1 MELAERARLILSCVP
16 ATPPQPE
23 RSIAMGTDK
32 TTKRSES
39 LEKELIRA
47 LRFSGLDKENLN
59 ELVRIVVGLNDGG
72 LDQLR
77 VYPKGQPP
85 IVDGLQVQ
93 ALVNTEELT
102 TVLNHIL
109 TNTPR
114 LRGVSVFPYGIPNPE
129 IFQVNV
135 DLGETVQ
142 TTAITATGIAA

>member
-1 MELAERARLILSCVP
+1 MA
-16 ATPPQPE
+16 
-23 RSIAMGTDK
+23 TDK
-32 TTKRSES
+32 TNKRTDS
-39 LEKELIRA
+39 LEKELIHA

-59 ELVRIVVGLNDGG
+59 ELVRIVVGLNDEG
-72 LDQLR
+72 LEQMR
-77 VYPKGQPP
+77 VFPKGQPP

-93 ALVNTEELT
+93 AMVNAEEVA

-129 IFQVNV
+129 IFLINV

-142 TTAITATGIAA
+142 TAGAITASIAA

>member
-1 MELAERARLILSCVP
+1 
-16 ATPPQPE
+16 
-23 RSIAMGTDK
+23 MGTDK
-32 TTKRSES
+32 TTKRSDS
-39 LEKELIRA
+39 LEKELTHA

-59 ELVRIVVGLNDGG
+59 ELVRIVVGLNDEG
-72 LDQLR
+72 LDQMR
-77 VYPKGQPP
+77 VFPKGQPP

-93 ALVNTEELT
+93 ALVDTEELA

-129 IFQVNV
+129 IFQINV

-142 TTAITATGIAA
+142 TAGAATAGIAA

>member
-1 MELAERARLILSCVP
+1 
-16 ATPPQPE
+16 
-23 RSIAMGTDK
+23 MGTDK
-32 TTKRSES
+32 TTKRSDS
-39 LEKELIRA
+39 LEKELTHA

-59 ELVRIVVGLNDGG
+59 ELVRIVVGLNDEG
-72 LDQLR
+72 LDQMR
-77 VYPKGQPP
+77 VFPKGQPP

-93 ALVNTEELT
+93 ALVDTEELA

-129 IFQVNV
+129 IFQINV

-142 TTAITATGIAA
+142 TAGSIVAGIAA

>member
-1 MELAERARLILSCVP
+1 
-16 ATPPQPE
+16 
-23 RSIAMGTDK
+23 MGTEK
-32 TTKRSES
+32 TTKRTES
-39 LEKELIRA
+39 LEKELTHA

-77 VYPKGQPP
+77 VFPKGIPP
-85 IVDGLQVQ
+85 VVDGLQVQ
-93 ALVNTEELT
+93 AMVNTEDLAAI
-102 TVLNHIL
+102 LNQIL

-135 DLGETVQ
+135 DLGDTVQ
-142 TTAITATGIAA
+142 TTGALTTGIAA